1 MSTTGDRFTRAAA
14 TLTPDQRAKI
24 AAFRFGLGPKPGLIA
39 KLSQSP
45 NAAFDACMAELTA
58 PNAKTVVMIP
68 QSLTEAQDY
77 ERCCLLGGFLE
88 QSGQHRIQELGRRY
102 AKHMEPEIGFVERLV
117 LFWANHFSLQHEKSL
132 LVKATLGHFERT
144 VIRKHVLGSF
154 PEMLQAAISHPA
166 MIGYLDNHTSRKTAV
181 NENLAREI
189 LELYTVGTASRFP
202 DRTTDY
208 TQADVES
215 LARIITGWTLDRTV
229 DQAKTPIKPFG
240 QFLFRQDWHDEA
252 AHQLMGQT
260 FSAPGPAKGMDAL
273 RWLALH
279 PFTGQ
284 HLATKLLRHFVC
296 DDPPAGMVTWLQGVF
311 VNTGGNLMEL
321 SKALLRMERAWAAP
335 LRLRPPHLWV
345 VSQARALGFR
355 AADFG
360 TTVDTVD
367 RFWQTRLRQMNNA
380 PWTWPAPDGF
390 PDRDSDWL
398 HPNGMRLRVLIANQ
412 ILVDAQSRGRT
423 LPVAD
428 TLRRQLLPGS
438 TRATS
443 LGGMFASVQNRAA
456 LADLF
461 LSSEFMTR

>member
-1 MSTTGDRFTRAAA
+1 MSIPDRFTRAAA
-14 TLTPDQRAKI
+14 TLTPEQRARV
-24 AAFRFGLGPKPGLIA
+24 AAFRFGLGPKPGLIQ

-58 PNAKTVVMIP
+58 PNARTAVMIP
-68 QSLTEAQDY
+68 QSLSEAQDY

-88 QSGQHRIQELGRRY
+88 QSGQLRIHELGRRF
-102 AKHMEPEIGFVERLV
+102 AKHMEPEVGFVERLV

-132 LVKATLGHFERT
+132 LVKATLGHFESM

-154 PEMLQAAISHPA
+154 PEMLQAAITHPA
-166 MIGYLDNHTSRKTAV
+166 MIGYLDNHTSRSTSV
-181 NENLAREI
+181 NENLGREI

-215 LARIITGWTLDRTV
+215 LARIITGWTINRAV
-229 DQAKTPIKPFG
+229 DQAKTPVKPFG
-240 QFLFRQDWHDEA
+240 QFQFRPDWHDER

-260 FSAPGPAKGMDAL
+260 FSAPGQAKGMDAL

-279 PFTGQ
+279 PFTAQ
-284 HLATKLLRHFVC
+284 HIATKLLRHFVC
-296 DDPPAGMVTWLQGVF
+296 DEPPAGMVSWLQKVF
-311 VNTGGNLMEL
+311 LTHNGSLMEL
-321 SKALLRMERAWAAP
+321 SKALLRLERAWVLP
-335 LRLRPPHLWV
+335 PRLRTPHLWV
-345 VSQARALGFR
+345 VSQARALGFS

-367 RFWQTRLRQMNNA
+367 RFWQTRLRQMNHA
-380 PWTWPAPDGF
+380 PWTWTTPDGF

-412 ILVDAQSRGRT
+412 ILLDAQSRGRT

-438 TRATS
+438 TRTTS
-443 LGGMFASVQNRAA
+443 LDGMFASVQNRAA

-461 LSSEFMTR
+461 LSTEFMTR

>member
-1 MSTTGDRFTRAAA
+1 
-14 TLTPDQRAKI
+14 LTPDQRAKI
-24 AAFRFGLGPKPGLIA
+24 AAFRFGLGPKPGLIQ

-45 NAAFDACMAELTA
+45 NAAFEACMAELNA
-58 PNAKTVVMIP
+58 PDAKTAAMIP
-68 QSLTEAQDY
+68 VSLNEAQDY
-77 ERCCLLGGFLE
+77 ERCCLHGGTLDL
-88 QSGQHRIQELGRRY
+88 SLTLRPQELGRRY

-117 LFWANHFSLQHEKSL
+117 LFWANHFSMQHEKSL
-132 LVKATLGHFERT
+132 MVKSTIGHFERT

-154 PEMLQAAISHPA
+154 PEMLQAVISHPA
-166 MIGYLDNHTSRKTAV
+166 MIGYLDNNTSRNTAV

-189 LELYTVGTASRFP
+189 LELYTVGTANRFP
-202 DRTTDY
+202 GRPTDY

-215 LARIITGWTLDRTV
+215 LARIITGWTIDRTV
-229 DQAKTPIKPFG
+229 DQAKKPIAPFG
-240 QFLFRQDWHDEA
+240 QFVFRQSWHDES

-260 FSAPGPAKGMDAL
+260 FSAPGRAKGMDAL
-273 RWLALH
+273 RWLGTH
-279 PFTGQ
+279 PYTGQ
-284 HLATKLLRHFVC
+284 HIATKLLRHFVC
-296 DDPPAGMVTWLQGVF
+296 DDPPPGMVHWLQSVF
-311 VNTGGNLMEL
+311 VTHGGDLMEL
-321 SKALLRMERAWAAP
+321 SKALLRMEMAWAAAY
-335 LRLRPPHLWV
+335 RLRPPHLWM

-355 AADFG
+355 GTDFG

-367 RFWQTRLRQMNNA
+367 RFWQTRLKQMNNA
-380 PWTWPAPDGF
+380 PWTWPTPDGF

-412 ILVDAQSRGRT
+412 ILIDAQARGRT

-438 TRATS
+438 SRTTS
-443 LGGMFASVQNRAA
+443 LDGVFAAVRNRAA